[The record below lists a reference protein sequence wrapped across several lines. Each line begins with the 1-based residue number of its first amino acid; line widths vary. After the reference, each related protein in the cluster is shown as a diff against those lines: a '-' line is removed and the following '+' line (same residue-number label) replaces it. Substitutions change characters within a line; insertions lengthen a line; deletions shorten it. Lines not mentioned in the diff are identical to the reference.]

1 MRKIIATKILKMIRT
16 VTRPSSAK
24 CDLPIYVSFLL
35 SEPRNTSCLRLSE
48 VEKMS
53 HDSVNRFLNRETYA
67 PSDLFDEVKK
77 HITLEGGTL

>member
-1 MRKIIATKILKMIRT
+1 MIRT

-53 HDSVNRFLNRETYA
+53 HDSVNRGGFLNRETYA
-67 PSDLFDEVKK
+67 PSGL
-77 HITLEGGTL
+77 I